1 MKVLVI
7 GSGSREHA
15 LVLALS
21 RDPQVDAVIAAPG
34 NPGIAAIA
42 HTEAVDVNDS
52 AAVTALA
59 ETLDVDLVVIGPEAP
74 LVAGVADAL
83 RESSFPVFGPSSE
96 AAVLEGSKAFAKEV
110 MESANVPTARTVV
123 AYTPE
128 EAAAALDD
136 FGTPYVVK
144 ADGLAAGKGV
154 VVTSDRAEALTHATS
169 CLEVSDRVV
178 IEDYL
183 DGPEVSLFVLSDG
196 QHTVPLAPAQDFKR
210 ISDGDTGPNT
220 GGMGAYSPLPWIPAG
235 TVDEIVDTVAQPV
248 VDEMTRRGTP
258 FVGLLYCG
266 LALTSK
272 GLRVVEFNVRFGD
285 PETQSVLAR
294 LRSPLGQTMLAAAEG
309 RLDEVGELEWDP
321 RTSVTVVMAAENYP
335 NTPRTG
341 DIIRGLNTA
350 DGLEDVHI
358 LHAGTARATDTGA
371 GFAPE
376 DTVIS
381 EDVAETGDIVT
392 AGGRVLSIVSL
403 GSGLDEARAKAYAA
417 VTEVKWDG
425 EQHRT
430 DIAEVAA
437 RGQITVADI
446 YPAPERAAAVPSAE
460 AAPTDAASGEAAT
473 SGEAAASG
481 DEPTLPFP
489 VEEPSPGSSASARL
503 DSTAPEL
510 PGWEHVYSG
519 KVRDLYIPDDAADAA
534 STEQL
539 LMVASDR
546 ISAYDWVLDSEIPDK
561 GRVLTGLSLWWFDQL
576 SEVIGNHV
584 ISSDVPE
591 AVAGRGLIVKNLS
604 MLPIECVARGYLTGS
619 GMADYKATG
628 SVCGIQ
634 LPAGLIEA
642 DRLEPAIFTPAT
654 KAELGDHDENVSFAQ
669 ITETIGT
676 EAAEKARDLTIEIY
690 QKAEAIARE
699 RGIIL
704 ADTKFEFGTL
714 PDGTLVLG
722 DEVLTP
728 DSSRFWDAES
738 YEAGQA
744 QASFDKQFVRD
755 WLTTESGWDK
765 SSDTPPPALP
775 AEVIEKT
782 RARYIEAFERLT
794 GQKFPG

>member
-42 HTEAVDVNDS
+42 HTEAVDMND
-52 AAVTALA
+52 AVAVTALA

-83 RESSFPVFGPSSE
+83 RESSFPVFGPSAE
-96 AAVLEGSKAFAKEV
+96 AAVLEGSKAFAKEI
-110 MESANVPTARTVV
+110 MESANVPTARAVV
-123 AYTPE
+123 AYTTD

-136 FGTPYVVK
+136 FGAPYVVK

-154 VVTSDRAEALTHATS
+154 VVTSDRTEALTHATS
-169 CLEVSDRVV
+169 SLQVSDRVV

-183 DGPEVSLFVLSDG
+183 DGPEVSLFVLCDG
-196 QHTVPLAPAQDFKR
+196 QHTLPLAPAQDFKR
-210 ISDGDTGPNT
+210 IGDGDTGPNT

-235 TVDEIVDTVAQPV
+235 TVDDIVNSVAQPV

-258 FVGLLYCG
+258 FTGLLYCG

-272 GLRVVEFNVRFGD
+272 GMRVVEFNVRFGD
-285 PETQSVLAR
+285 PETQSVLSR

-392 AGGRVLSIVSL
+392 AGGRVLSVVSL
-403 GSGLDEARAKAYAA
+403 GNDLNEARSKAYAA
-417 VTEVKWDG
+417 VDEVKWDG

-446 YPAPERAAAVPSAE
+446 YPAPEEAVAV
-460 AAPTDAASGEAAT
+460 AG
-473 SGEAAASG
+473 
-481 DEPTLPFP
+481 LN
-489 VEEPSPGSSASARL
+489 
-503 DSTAPEL
+503 STAPEL
-510 PGWEHVYSG
+510 PGWTHIYSG
-519 KVRDLYIPDDAADAA
+519 KVRDLYIPDTATDAA
-534 STEQL
+534 SAEQL

-561 GRVLTGLSLWWFDQL
+561 GKVLTGLSLWWFDQL
-576 SEVIGNHV
+576 SEIIGNHV
-584 ISSDVPE
+584 ISSNVPE

-690 QKAEAIARE
+690 QRAEAIARE

-714 PDGTLVLG
+714 PDGTMVLG

-738 YEAGQA
+738 YESGKA

-755 WLTTESGWDK
+755 WLTGESGWNK

-775 AEVIEKT
+775 AEVVEKT
-782 RARYIEAFERLT
+782 RARYIEAFEKLT

>member
-42 HTEAVDVNDS
+42 HTEAVDMNDS
-52 AAVTALA
+52 TAVTALA

-96 AAVLEGSKAFAKEV
+96 AAILEGSKAFAKEV
-110 MESANVPTARTVV
+110 MESANVPTARAVV
-123 AYTPE
+123 AYTSD

-136 FGTPYVVK
+136 FGAPYVVK

-154 VVTSDRAEALTHATS
+154 VVTSDRAEALTHASS

-183 DGPEVSLFVLSDG
+183 DGPEVSLFVLCDG
-196 QHTVPLAPAQDFKR
+196 QHTLPLAPAQDFKR
-210 ISDGDTGPNT
+210 IGDGDTGPNT

-235 TVDEIVDTVAQPV
+235 TIDDIVNTVAQPV
-248 VDEMTRRGTP
+248 VEEMTRRGTP

-272 GLRVVEFNVRFGD
+272 GMRVVEFNVRFGD
-285 PETQSVLAR
+285 PETQSVLSR

-309 RLDEVGELEWDP
+309 RLDEVGELDWDP

-392 AGGRVLSIVSL
+392 AGGRVLSVVSL
-403 GSGLDEARAKAYAA
+403 GTGLHEARAKAYAA
-417 VTEVKWDG
+417 VAEVKWDG

-437 RGQITVADI
+437 RGQIMVADI
-446 YPAPERAAAVPSAE
+446 YPAPEEAPAAAA
-460 AAPTDAASGEAAT
+460 
-473 SGEAAASG
+473 
-481 DEPTLPFP
+481 
-489 VEEPSPGSSASARL
+489 L

-510 PGWEHVYSG
+510 PGWTHVYSG
-519 KVRDLYIPDDAADAA
+519 KVRDLYIPEGSTDAA

-561 GRVLTGLSLWWFDQL
+561 GKVLTGLSLWWFDQL

-654 KAELGDHDENVSFAQ
+654 KADLGDHDENVSFAQ

-676 EAAEKARDLTIEIY
+676 EAAEKVRDLTIEIY
-690 QKAEAIARE
+690 QRAETIARE

-714 PDGTLVLG
+714 PDGTMVLG

-728 DSSRFWDAES
+728 DSSRFWDAAS
-738 YEAGQA
+738 YESGQP

-755 WLTTESGWDK
+755 WLTGESGWDK
-765 SSDTPPPALP
+765 SSDTPPPPLP
-775 AEVIEKT
+775 AEVVEKT
-782 RARYIEAFERLT
+782 RARYIEAFEKLT

>member
-42 HTEAVDVNDS
+42 HTEAVDMNDA

-96 AAVLEGSKAFAKEV
+96 AAVLEGSKAFAKEI
-110 MESANVPTARTVV
+110 MESANVPTARAVV
-123 AYTPE
+123 AYTPD
-128 EAAAALDD
+128 EAAAALDE
-136 FGTPYVVK
+136 FGAPYVVK

-154 VVTSDRAEALTHATS
+154 VVTSDRAEALTHASS

-183 DGPEVSLFVLSDG
+183 DGPEVSLFVLCDG
-196 QHTVPLAPAQDFKR
+196 QHTLPLAPAQDFKR
-210 ISDGDTGPNT
+210 IGDGDTGPNT

-235 TVDEIVDTVAQPV
+235 TVDDIVTTVAQPV

-272 GLRVVEFNVRFGD
+272 GMRVVEFNVRFGD

-309 RLDEVGELEWDP
+309 RLDEVGDLDWDP

-335 NTPRTG
+335 STPRTG

-350 DGLEDVHI
+350 DDLDDVHI

-392 AGGRVLSIVSL
+392 AGGRVLSVVSL
-403 GSGLDEARAKAYAA
+403 GNGLDEARAKAYAA
-417 VTEVKWDG
+417 VDEVKWDG

-446 YPAPERAAAVPSAE
+446 YPAPAE
-460 AAPTDAASGEAAT
+460 PVAAPTAT
-473 SGEAAASG
+473 G
-481 DEPTLPFP
+481 
-489 VEEPSPGSSASARL
+489 L
-503 DSTAPEL
+503 DSQAPEL
-510 PGWEHVYSG
+510 PGWTHVYSG
-519 KVRDLYIPDDAADAA
+519 KVRDLYIPDTAADAA
-534 STEQL
+534 SAEQL

-576 SEVIGNHV
+576 SDVIGNHV
-584 ISSDVPE
+584 ISSDVPQ

-669 ITETIGT
+669 ITETIGA
-676 EAAEKARDLTIEIY
+676 EAAEQARDLTIEIY
-690 QKAEAIARE
+690 QRAEAIARE

-714 PDGTLVLG
+714 PDGTMVLG

-755 WLTTESGWDK
+755 WLTKESGWDK

-775 AEVIEKT
+775 AEVVEKT
-782 RARYIEAFERLT
+782 RARYIEAFEKLT
-794 GQKFPG
+794 GQKFPA

>member
-42 HTEAVDVNDS
+42 HTEAVDMND
-52 AAVTALA
+52 AVAVTALA

-96 AAVLEGSKAFAKEV
+96 AAVLEGSKAFAKEI
-110 MESANVPTARTVV
+110 MESANVPTARAVV
-123 AYTPE
+123 AYTPD

-136 FGTPYVVK
+136 FGAPYVVK

-154 VVTSDRAEALTHATS
+154 VVTSDRAEALTHASS

-183 DGPEVSLFVLSDG
+183 DGPEVSLFVLCDG
-196 QHTVPLAPAQDFKR
+196 QHTLPLAPAQDFKR
-210 ISDGDTGPNT
+210 IGDGDTGPNT

-235 TVDEIVDTVAQPV
+235 TVDDIITTVAQPV

-272 GLRVVEFNVRFGD
+272 GMRVVEFNVRFGD

-309 RLDEVGELEWDP
+309 RLDEVGDLDWDP

-335 NTPRTG
+335 STPRTG

-350 DGLEDVHI
+350 DDLDDVHI

-392 AGGRVLSIVSL
+392 AGGRVLSVVSL
-403 GSGLDEARAKAYAA
+403 GNGLDEARAKAYAA
-417 VTEVKWDG
+417 VDEVKWDG

-437 RGQITVADI
+437 RGQIAVADF
-446 YPAPERAAAVPSAE
+446 YPAPEESA
-460 AAPTDAASGEAAT
+460 PAAT
-473 SGEAAASG
+473 G
-481 DEPTLPFP
+481 
-489 VEEPSPGSSASARL
+489 L
-503 DSTAPEL
+503 DSQAPEL
-510 PGWEHVYSG
+510 PGWTHVYSG
-519 KVRDLYIPDDAADAA
+519 KVRDLYIPDTAADAA
-534 STEQL
+534 SAEQL

-576 SEVIGNHV
+576 SDVIGNHV
-584 ISSDVPE
+584 ISSDVPQ

-669 ITETIGT
+669 ITETIGA

-690 QKAEAIARE
+690 QRAEAIARE

-714 PDGTLVLG
+714 PDGTMVLG

-755 WLTTESGWDK
+755 WLTKESGWDK

-775 AEVIEKT
+775 AEVVEKT
-782 RARYIEAFERLT
+782 RARYIEAFEKLT
-794 GQKFPG
+794 GQKFPA

>member
-42 HTEAVDVNDS
+42 HTEAVDMNDA

-96 AAVLEGSKAFAKEV
+96 AAVLEGSKAFAKEI
-110 MESANVPTARTVV
+110 MESANVPTARAVV
-123 AYTPE
+123 AYTPD
-128 EAAAALDD
+128 EAAAALDE
-136 FGTPYVVK
+136 FGAPYVVK

-154 VVTSDRAEALTHATS
+154 VVTSDRAEALTHASS

-183 DGPEVSLFVLSDG
+183 DGPEVSLFVLCDG
-196 QHTVPLAPAQDFKR
+196 QHTLPLAPAQDFKR
-210 ISDGDTGPNT
+210 IGDGDTGPNT

-235 TVDEIVDTVAQPV
+235 TVDDIVTTVAQPV

-272 GLRVVEFNVRFGD
+272 GMRVVEFNVRFGD

-309 RLDEVGELEWDP
+309 RLDEVGDLDWDP

-335 NTPRTG
+335 STPRTG

-350 DGLEDVHI
+350 DDLDDVHI

-392 AGGRVLSIVSL
+392 AGGRVLSVVSL
-403 GSGLDEARAKAYAA
+403 GNGLDEARAKAYAA
-417 VTEVKWDG
+417 VDEVKWDG

-437 RGQITVADI
+437 RGQIAVADI
-446 YPAPERAAAVPSAE
+446 YPAPAE
-460 AAPTDAASGEAAT
+460 PVAAPTAT
-473 SGEAAASG
+473 G
-481 DEPTLPFP
+481 
-489 VEEPSPGSSASARL
+489 L
-503 DSTAPEL
+503 DSQAPEL
-510 PGWEHVYSG
+510 PGWRHIYSG
-519 KVRDLYIPDDAADAA
+519 KVRDLYIPDTAADAA
-534 STEQL
+534 SAEQL

-561 GRVLTGLSLWWFDQL
+561 GKVLTGLSLWWFDQL
-576 SEVIGNHV
+576 SDVIGNHV
-584 ISSDVPE
+584 ISSDVPD
-591 AVAGRGLIVKNLS
+591 AVRGRGLIVKNLS
-604 MLPIECVARGYLTGS
+604 MIPVECVARGYLTGS

-669 ITETIGT
+669 ITETIGA
-676 EAAEKARDLTIEIY
+676 EAAEQARDLTIEIY
-690 QKAEAIARE
+690 QRAEAIARE

-714 PDGTLVLG
+714 PDGTMVLG

-755 WLTTESGWDK
+755 WLTKESGWDK

-775 AEVIEKT
+775 AEVVEKT
-782 RARYIEAFERLT
+782 RARYIEAFEKLT
-794 GQKFPG
+794 GQKFPA

>member
-42 HTEAVDVNDS
+42 HTEAVDMNDA

-96 AAVLEGSKAFAKEV
+96 AAVLEGSKAFAKEI
-110 MESANVPTARTVV
+110 MESANVPTARAVV
-123 AYTPE
+123 AYTPD

-136 FGTPYVVK
+136 FGAPYVVK

-154 VVTSDRAEALTHATS
+154 VVTSDRAEALTHASS

-183 DGPEVSLFVLSDG
+183 DGPEVSLFVLCDG
-196 QHTVPLAPAQDFKR
+196 QHTLPLAPAQDFKR
-210 ISDGDTGPNT
+210 IGDGDTGPNT
-220 GGMGAYSPLPWIPAG
+220 GGMGAYSPLLWIPAG
-235 TVDEIVDTVAQPV
+235 TVDDIVTTVAQPV

-272 GLRVVEFNVRFGD
+272 GMRVVEFNVRFGD

-309 RLDEVGELEWDP
+309 RLDEVGDLDWDP

-335 NTPRTG
+335 STPRTG

-350 DGLEDVHI
+350 DDLDDVHI

-392 AGGRVLSIVSL
+392 AGGRVLSVVSL
-403 GSGLDEARAKAYAA
+403 GDGLDEARAKAYAA
-417 VTEVKWDG
+417 VDEVKWDG

-446 YPAPERAAAVPSAE
+446 YPAPAE
-460 AAPTDAASGEAAT
+460 PVAAPTAT
-473 SGEAAASG
+473 G
-481 DEPTLPFP
+481 
-489 VEEPSPGSSASARL
+489 L
-503 DSTAPEL
+503 DSQAPEL
-510 PGWEHVYSG
+510 PGWTHVYSG
-519 KVRDLYIPDDAADAA
+519 KVRDLYIPDTAADAA
-534 STEQL
+534 SAEQL

-576 SEVIGNHV
+576 SDVIGNHV
-584 ISSDVPE
+584 ISSDVPQ

-669 ITETIGT
+669 ITETIGA
-676 EAAEKARDLTIEIY
+676 EAAEQARDLTIEIY
-690 QKAEAIARE
+690 QRAEAIARE

-714 PDGTLVLG
+714 PDGTMVLG

-738 YEAGQA
+738 YESGQP

-755 WLTTESGWDK
+755 WLTGESGWDK

-775 AEVIEKT
+775 AEVVEKT
-782 RARYIEAFERLT
+782 RARYIEAFEKLT
-794 GQKFPG
+794 GQKFPA

>member
-42 HTEAVDVNDS
+42 HTEAVDMNDA

-96 AAVLEGSKAFAKEV
+96 AAVLEGSKAFAKEI
-110 MESANVPTARTVV
+110 MESANVPTARAVV
-123 AYTPE
+123 AYTPD
-128 EAAAALDD
+128 EAAAALDE
-136 FGTPYVVK
+136 FGAPYVVK

-154 VVTSDRAEALTHATS
+154 VVTSDRAEALTHASS

-183 DGPEVSLFVLSDG
+183 DGPEVSLFVLCDG
-196 QHTVPLAPAQDFKR
+196 QHTLPLAPAQDFKR
-210 ISDGDTGPNT
+210 IGDGDTGPNT
-220 GGMGAYSPLPWIPAG
+220 GGMGAYSPLLWIPAG
-235 TVDEIVDTVAQPV
+235 TVDDIVTTVAQPV

-272 GLRVVEFNVRFGD
+272 GMRVVEFNVRFGD

-309 RLDEVGELEWDP
+309 RLDEVGDLDWDP

-335 NTPRTG
+335 STPRTG

-350 DGLEDVHI
+350 DDLDDVHI

-392 AGGRVLSIVSL
+392 AGGRVLSVVSL
-403 GSGLDEARAKAYAA
+403 GDGLDEARAKAYAA
-417 VTEVKWDG
+417 VDEVKWDG

-446 YPAPERAAAVPSAE
+446 YPAPAE
-460 AAPTDAASGEAAT
+460 PVAAPTAT
-473 SGEAAASG
+473 G
-481 DEPTLPFP
+481 
-489 VEEPSPGSSASARL
+489 L
-503 DSTAPEL
+503 DSQAPEL
-510 PGWEHVYSG
+510 PGWTHVYSG
-519 KVRDLYIPDDAADAA
+519 KVRDLYIPDTAADAA
-534 STEQL
+534 SAEQL

-576 SEVIGNHV
+576 SDVIGNHV
-584 ISSDVPE
+584 ISSDVPQ

-669 ITETIGT
+669 ITETIGA
-676 EAAEKARDLTIEIY
+676 EAAEQARDLTIEIY
-690 QKAEAIARE
+690 QRAEAIARE

-714 PDGTLVLG
+714 PDGTMVLG

-755 WLTTESGWDK
+755 WLTKESGWDK

-775 AEVIEKT
+775 AEVVEKT
-782 RARYIEAFERLT
+782 RARYIEAFEKLT
-794 GQKFPG
+794 GQKFPA

>member
-21 RDPQVDAVIAAPG
+21 RDPQVDAVIVAPG

-42 HTEAVDVNDS
+42 HTEAVDMNDS
-52 AAVTALA
+52 TAVTALA
-59 ETLDVDLVVIGPEAP
+59 EELDVDLVVIGPEAP

-83 RESSFPVFGPSSE
+83 RESSFPVFGPSSQ

-123 AYTPE
+123 AYTSE

-136 FGTPYVVK
+136 FGAPYVVK

-154 VVTSDRAEALTHATS
+154 VVTSDRAEALAHASS

-183 DGPEVSLFVLSDG
+183 DGPEVSLFVLCDG
-196 QHTVPLAPAQDFKR
+196 QHTLPLAPAQDFKR
-210 ISDGDTGPNT
+210 IGDGDSGPNT
-220 GGMGAYSPLPWIPAG
+220 GGMGAYSPLPWLPAG
-235 TVDEIVDTVAQPV
+235 TVDDIVNTVAQPV

-272 GLRVVEFNVRFGD
+272 GMRVVEFNVRFGD
-285 PETQSVLAR
+285 PETQSVLSR

-309 RLDEVGELEWDP
+309 RLDEVGELDWDP

-392 AGGRVLSIVSL
+392 AGGRVLSVVSL
-403 GSGLDEARAKAYAA
+403 GTGLHEARAKAYAA
-417 VTEVKWDG
+417 VDEVKWDG
-425 EQHRT
+425 AQHRT

-446 YPAPERAAAVPSAE
+446 YPAPEEATAAA
-460 AAPTDAASGEAAT
+460 G
-473 SGEAAASG
+473 
-481 DEPTLPFP
+481 
-489 VEEPSPGSSASARL
+489 L

-510 PGWEHVYSG
+510 PGWTHVYSG
-519 KVRDLYIPDDAADAA
+519 KVRDLYIPDTAADAA
-534 STEQL
+534 SAKQL

-561 GRVLTGLSLWWFDQL
+561 GKVLTGLSLWWFDQL

-654 KAELGDHDENVSFAQ
+654 KADLGDHDENVSFAQ
-669 ITETIGT
+669 ITETIGA
-676 EAAEKARDLTIEIY
+676 EAAEKVRDLTIEIY
-690 QKAEAIARE
+690 QRAEAIARE

-714 PDGTLVLG
+714 PDGTMVLG

-728 DSSRFWDAES
+728 DSSRFWDAAS
-738 YEAGQA
+738 YESGQP

-755 WLTTESGWDK
+755 WLTGESGWDK
-765 SSDTPPPALP
+765 SSDTPPPPLP
-775 AEVIEKT
+775 AEVVDKT
-782 RARYIEAFERLT
+782 RARYIEAFEKLT

>member
-34 NPGIAAIA
+34 NPGIAQIA
-42 HTEAVDVNDS
+42 HTEAVDASDA

-59 ETLDVDLVVIGPEAP
+59 ESLDVDLVVIGPEAP

-83 RESSFPVFGPSSE
+83 REASFPVFGPSAE
-96 AAVLEGSKAFAKEV
+96 AAHLEGSKAFAKEV
-110 MESANVPTARTVV
+110 MESANVPTARAQV
-123 AYTPE
+123 AYSPD
-128 EAAAALDD
+128 EAAAALRE
-136 FGTPYVVK
+136 FGAPHVVK

-154 VVTSDRAEALTHATS
+154 VVTDDFEAALEHASS

-183 DGPEVSLFVLSDG
+183 DGPEVSLFVLCDG
-196 QHTVPLAPAQDFKR
+196 AHTVPLAPAQDFKR
-210 ISDGDTGPNT
+210 IGDGDTGPNT
-220 GGMGAYSPLPWIPAG
+220 GGMGAYSPLPWLPAG

-248 VDEMTRRGTP
+248 VDEMARRGTP
-258 FVGLLYCG
+258 FTGLLYCG

-309 RLDEVGELEWDP
+309 RLDEVGSLEWDP

-335 NTPRTG
+335 GTPSTG
-341 DIIRGLNTA
+341 DIIRGLDTVANLP
-350 DGLEDVHI
+350 DISV
-358 LHAGTARATDTGA
+358 LHAGTKLATGHSG

-376 DTVIS
+376 DTVITK
-381 EDVAETGDIVT
+381 DIAETGDIVT
-392 AGGRVLSIVSL
+392 SGGRVLSVVSL
-403 GSGLDEARAKAYAA
+403 GTDLHEARAKAYAA
-417 VTEVKWDG
+417 VDEIKWDG

-430 DIAEVAA
+430 DIAEAA
-437 RGQITVADI
+437 ADGRIEIADI
-446 YPAPERAAAVPSAE
+446 YPAPEAGASTPPSTGLK
-460 AAPTDAASGEAAT
+460 TD
-473 SGEAAASG
+473 
-481 DEPTLPFP
+481 
-489 VEEPSPGSSASARL
+489 
-503 DSTAPEL
+503 APEL
-510 PGWEHVYSG
+510 PGWTHVYSG
-519 KVRDLYIPDDAADAA
+519 KVRDLYIPANAADTDSADR
-534 STEQL
+534 L

-561 GRVLTGLSLWWFDQL
+561 GKVLTGLSLWWFDQL
-576 SEVIGNHV
+576 AEVIGNHV

-591 AVAGRGLIVKNLS
+591 AVRGRGLIVENLT
-604 MLPIECVARGYLTGS
+604 MLPVECVARGYLTGS

-628 SVCGIQ
+628 SVCGIR
-634 LPAGLIEA
+634 LPAGLVEA
-642 DRLEPAIFTPAT
+642 DRLEPPIFTPAT
-654 KAELGDHDENVSFAQ
+654 KADLGDHDENVSFETVA
-669 ITETIGT
+669 ETIGAET
-676 EAAEKARDLTIEIY
+676 AEKLRDLTVEIY
-690 QKAEAIARE
+690 QRAEAIARE

-714 PDGTLVLG
+714 ADGTIVLG

-728 DSSRFWDAES
+728 DSSRFWDADG
-738 YEAGQA
+738 YAAGRA
-744 QASFDKQFVRD
+744 QESFDKQFVRD
-755 WLTTESGWDK
+755 WLTKESGWDK

-775 AEVIEKT
+775 AEVVEKT
-782 RARYIEAFERLT
+782 RARYIEAFEKLT
-794 GQKFPG
+794 GETFPG

>member
-1 MKVLVI
+1 
-7 GSGSREHA
+7 
-15 LVLALS
+15 
-21 RDPQVDAVIAAPG
+21 
-34 NPGIAAIA
+34 
-42 HTEAVDVNDS
+42 
-52 AAVTALA
+52 
-59 ETLDVDLVVIGPEAP
+59 
-74 LVAGVADAL
+74 
-83 RESSFPVFGPSSE
+83 
-96 AAVLEGSKAFAKEV
+96 
-110 MESANVPTARTVV
+110 
-123 AYTPE
+123 
-128 EAAAALDD
+128 
-136 FGTPYVVK
+136 
-144 ADGLAAGKGV
+144 
-154 VVTSDRAEALTHATS
+154 
-169 CLEVSDRVV
+169 
-178 IEDYL
+178 
-183 DGPEVSLFVLSDG
+183 
-196 QHTVPLAPAQDFKR
+196 
-210 ISDGDTGPNT
+210 
-220 GGMGAYSPLPWIPAG
+220 
-235 TVDEIVDTVAQPV
+235 
-248 VDEMTRRGTP
+248 

-272 GLRVVEFNVRFGD
+272 GMRVVEFNVRFGD

-309 RLDEVGELEWDP
+309 RLDEVGDLDWDP

-335 NTPRTG
+335 STPRTG

-350 DGLEDVHI
+350 DDLDDVHI

-381 EDVAETGDIVT
+381 EDV
-392 AGGRVLSIVSL
+392 
-403 GSGLDEARAKAYAA
+403 DEL
-417 VTEVKWDG
+417 KWHG

-446 YPAPERAAAVPSAE
+446 YPAPAE
-460 AAPTDAASGEAAT
+460 PVAAPTAT
-473 SGEAAASG
+473 G
-481 DEPTLPFP
+481 
-489 VEEPSPGSSASARL
+489 L
-503 DSTAPEL
+503 DSQAPEL
-510 PGWEHVYSG
+510 PGWTHVYSG
-519 KVRDLYIPDDAADAA
+519 KVRDLYIPDTAADAA
-534 STEQL
+534 SAEQL

-576 SEVIGNHV
+576 SDVIGNHV
-584 ISSDVPE
+584 ISSDVPQ

-669 ITETIGT
+669 ITETIGA
-676 EAAEKARDLTIEIY
+676 EAAEQARDLTIEIY
-690 QKAEAIARE
+690 QRAEAIARE

-714 PDGTLVLG
+714 PDGTMVLG

-755 WLTTESGWDK
+755 WLTKESGWDK

-775 AEVIEKT
+775 AEVVEKT
-782 RARYIEAFERLT
+782 RARYIEAFEKLT
-794 GQKFPG
+794 GQKFPA

>member
-42 HTEAVDVNDS
+42 HTAAVDMNDS

-83 RESSFPVFGPSSE
+83 RQASFPVFGPSSE

-110 MESANVPTARTVV
+110 MESAGVPTARTVV
-123 AYTPE
+123 AYTSD

-136 FGTPYVVK
+136 FGAPYVVK

-154 VVTSDRAEALTHATS
+154 VVTSDRAEALTHASS

-196 QHTVPLAPAQDFKR
+196 RHTLPLAPAQDFKR
-210 ISDGDTGPNT
+210 IGDGDTGPNT

-235 TVDEIVDTVAQPV
+235 TVDEIMSTVAQPV
-248 VDEMTRRGTP
+248 IDEMTRRGTP

-341 DIIRGLNTA
+341 DIIRGLGTA
-350 DGLEDVHI
+350 DELDDVHI
-358 LHAGTARATDTGA
+358 LHAGTSLAKDTGA

-381 EDVAETGDIVT
+381 EDIAETGDIVT
-392 AGGRVLSIVSL
+392 SGGRVLSVVSL
-403 GSGLDEARAKAYAA
+403 GDGLDEARAKAYSA
-417 VTEVKWDG
+417 VAEVKWDG

-437 RGQITVADI
+437 GGQITVADI
-446 YPAPERAAAVPSAE
+446 YPAP
-460 AAPTDAASGEAAT
+460 
-473 SGEAAASG
+473 AAASAAAAASADEPTAAPAPAAVAASA
-481 DEPTLPFP
+481 DEPTLPFSVGDP
-489 VEEPSPGSSASARL
+489 IPASAGLDSSAPA
-503 DSTAPEL
+503 L
-510 PGWEHVYSG
+510 PGWTHVYSG
-519 KVRDLYIPDDAADAA
+519 KVRDLYIPEEAADAA
-534 STEQL
+534 SAEQL

-561 GRVLTGLSLWWFDQL
+561 GKVLTGLSLWWFDQL

-604 MLPIECVARGYLTGS
+604 MLPVECVARGYLTGS

-628 SVCGIQ
+628 SVCGVP
-634 LPAGLIEA
+634 LPAGLVEA

-654 KAELGDHDENVSFAQ
+654 KAELGDHDENVSFEQ
-669 ITETIGT
+669 VSETIGA
-676 EAAEKARDLTIEIY
+676 EAAEKVRDLTIEIY
-690 QKAEAIARE
+690 QRAEAIARE

-728 DSSRFWDAES
+728 DSSRFWDAEG
-738 YEAGQA
+738 YEAGKA

-765 SSDTPPPALP
+765 SSDTAPPALP
-775 AEVIEKT
+775 AEVVEKT
-782 RARYIEAFERLT
+782 RARYVEAFEKLT